1 MTARPLCQGLWQG
14 ILLGAPRNVDSNL
27 AFENHSQCMPLGQ
40 SLKSLNFFFFLYLKY
55 VSSKSVENNKQRNI
69 SKSTLKITKGYTF
82 LGKDFFHVI
91 WDRSINSGILTYFP
105 CWLRNKCCPVV
116 CVYSPSNCRA
126 ISMVYI
132 LPFPSVMIAVDHHL
146 RICAKL
152 SLSWYN
158 TLGSQ
163 LWNWLTPV
171 PLQWSSERKWNLPR
185 TSSTS
190 W

>member
-40 SLKSLNFFFFLYLKY
+40 SLKSLNFFFLYLKY
-55 VSSKSVENNKQRNI
+55 VSSKSVENNKQCNI
-69 SKSTLKITKGYTF
+69 SKSSLKITMGYTF